1 MSAHILWICMYNAH
15 ILAYGQYCD
24 HIWMYSHSACQCP
37 WSQRPPKSTIQVST
51 DIKQFWA
58 NQCKPSKLK
67 TWYRHA
73 LVWRYYSLLEDPN
86 TKRGSRTW
94 HSTLFSSAV
103 FLANCHVHVKNFAF
117 RSIYL
122 KIWVVAIIMPFH
134 IQQSKPSQL
143 PNEHST
149 SWISE
154 SFCFNWQIA
163 LSQVFPSLRSIP
175 QVAENWPAPK
185 RSQLVPRTFLLAHSW

>member
-1 MSAHILWICMYNAH
+1 
-15 ILAYGQYCD
+15 
-24 HIWMYSHSACQCP
+24 MYSHSACQCP
-37 WSQRPPKSTIQVST
+37 WSQRPPKSTIQIST

-58 NQCKPSKLK
+58 KQCKPSKLK

-94 HSTLFSSAV
+94 HSTLFSPAV
-103 FLANCHVHVKNFAF
+103 FLANCQDHVDNVAF
-117 RSIYL
+117 QSIYQKNGL
-122 KIWVVAIIMPFH
+122 SPQSYLFTFSNPKHH
-134 IQQSKPSQL
+134 IHQ
-143 PNEHST
+143 NEPST

-175 QVAENWPAPK
+175 QVAENLPVPK